1 MDLRWSKLHVFLSF
15 QAATLWQ
22 VARWQIWSL
31 HQKNPL
37 PRMPRPAQKSHCPE
51 DSAHFCT
58 RRGKPTKSVL
68 FSKQSPI
75 LYENVWNMQVRVQK
89 RGWTYSWIDAPCPL
103 CIYPPAQPRH
113 IDLHATF
120 DFGKDCRTNEV
131 TLLVGILGPWHIH
144 GISMIHGEFIS
155 RLPSYSHHT
164 PMFLN
169 RNGIKALEW
178 WRSITTH
185 RSKVDMIHAM
195 LHVHYI
201 SIGGY
206 WRSNRNETITDG
218 ILSGWDTESAWNIK
232 KYGIH
237 HYNPLQ
243 VHHLGMIM
251 DGLSIN

>member
-1 MDLRWSKLHVFLSF
+1 MCFSVFKQQHCGKLLVDKFDRFIKRIRFHACQDRPKNLIVLKILHISALAGANQQNLSF
-15 QAATLWQ
+15 FLNKA
-22 VARWQIWSL
+22 
-31 HQKNPL
+31 P
-37 PRMPRPAQKSHCPE
+37 
-51 DSAHFCT
+51 FCM
-58 RRGKPTKSVL
+58 KM
-68 FSKQSPI
+68 I
-75 LYENVWNMQVRVQK
+75 ENVWNMQVRVQK